1 MDKASL
7 KKKLLEAVEARAND
21 IIAAGDWIWKNP
33 EAGFKEFKTA
43 KYTADIFRDLGL
55 EVEENIGLTGVQAKI
70 KGRDERPNIAVI
82 GELDALLIPEHPESD
97 PDTGAVHSCGHNGQM
112 ANMIGVAMALV
123 DSGVMEHLDGSV
135 TCMAVPAEEPIE
147 IEWRRELYGEGKLFF
162 LGGKQEFIKNGYFDD
177 VDITLANHMATNTEW
192 KIAVRGGEGPQPGGV
207 GFMGKMISFKG
218 TEAHSGAAPW
228 NGVNALNAANIAMS
242 AIDAQRDTFKDT
254 DAVRVHYFITKG
266 GDAVNIVPS
275 EVRMEMMIRAA
286 SVEAIKDA
294 SMKVDRALRGGAIA
308 LGAEVEISN
317 IPGYLPSQMQGS
329 DALWRNMR
337 DNAFE
342 LFKEED
348 IVVGTANPSPIRTP
362 HGAVSDINDV
372 ANIMPKASF
381 GVGGAIGVGHSRS
394 YSIVDKYTAYVMP
407 VKLYVGMIFD
417 LLWDRARLAREVID
431 EYEPH
436 VERSGYMKYWKDI
449 LKG

>member
-1 MDKASL
+1 MDKAYL
-7 KKKLLEAVEARAND
+7 KKALLDAVEARADD
-21 IIAAGDWIWKNP
+21 IIAAGDWIWRNP

-43 KYTADIFRDLGL
+43 EYTTGIFRGLGL
-55 EVEENIGLTGVQAKI
+55 DVEENIGLTGVQAKI
-70 KGRDERPNIAVI
+70 SGMDERPNIAVI

-97 PDTGAVHSCGHNGQM
+97 TDTGAVHSCGHNGQM

-147 IEWRRELYGEGKLFF
+147 IEWRRELFGQGKLFF

-207 GFMGKMISFKG
+207 GFMGKMVSFKG
-218 TEAHSGAAPW
+218 AEAHSGAAPW

-294 SMKVDRALRGGAIA
+294 SMKVDRALRGGAMA

-317 IPGYLPSQMQGS
+317 IPGYLPSQIQGS
-329 DALWRNMR
+329 DALWRSMR

-348 IVVGTANPSPIRTP
+348 IVVGTADPSPIRTP

-407 VKLYVGMIFD
+407 VKLYSGMIFD
-417 LLWDRARLAREVID
+417 LLWDGAGLAREVMD
-431 EYEPH
+431 EYEPQ
-436 VERSGYMKYWKDI
+436 VERSGYMGYWKAI
-449 LKG
+449 LEG

>member
-162 LGGKQEFIKNGYFDD
+162 LGGKQEFIKKGYFDN

-218 TEAHSGAAPW
+218 AEAHSGAAPW

-431 EYEPH
+431 EYEPQ

-449 LKG
+449 LEG

>member
-70 KGRDERPNIAVI
+70 KGRNERPNIAVI

-218 TEAHSGAAPW
+218 AEAHSGAAPW

-431 EYEPH
+431 EYEPQ

-449 LKG
+449 LEG

>member
-7 KKKLLEAVEARAND
+7 KKKLFKAVEDRADD
-21 IIAAGDWIWKNP
+21 IISAGDWIWKNP

-43 KYTADIFRDLGL
+43 EYTANIFRGLGL
-55 EVEENIGLTGVQAKI
+55 KVEENIGLTGVQAKI
-70 KGRDERPNIAVI
+70 SGSDERPNIAVI

-97 PDTGAVHSCGHNGQM
+97 PATGAVHSCGHNGQM
-112 ANMIGVAMALV
+112 ANMLGVAMALV
-123 DSGVMEHLDGSV
+123 DSGVMDHLDGSV

-192 KIAVRGGEGPQPGGV
+192 KIAVRGGEGSQPGGV

-218 TEAHSGAAPW
+218 AEAHSGAAPW

-275 EVRMEMMIRAA
+275 EVRLEMMIRAA

-294 SMKVDRALRGGAIA
+294 SMKVDRALRGGAMA
-308 LGAEVEISN
+308 LGAEVEITN
-317 IPGYLPSQMQGS
+317 IPGYLPSQIQGS
-329 DALWRNMR
+329 DALWRSMR
-337 DNAFE
+337 DNAYE

-372 ANIMPKASF
+372 ANLMPKASF

-407 VKLYVGMIFD
+407 VKLYTGMIFD
-417 LLWDRARLAREVID
+417 LLWDGARLAREVID
-431 EYEPH
+431 QYEPQ
-436 VERSGYMKYWKDI
+436 VKRSGYMKYWKDI
-449 LKG
+449 LES

>member
-135 TCMAVPAEEPIE
+135 TCMTVPAEEPIE

-162 LGGKQEFIKNGYFDD
+162 LGGKQEFIKKGYFDD

-218 TEAHSGAAPW
+218 AEAHSGAAPW

-431 EYEPH
+431 EYEPQ

-449 LKG
+449 LEG